1 MGELTQTNMEKTLS
15 TVMHP
20 EINNNLVDLGMI
32 EDVIY
37 KQKHISLTLKLPF
50 LEVPIKDLLIENIK
64 KVLSGLDSSIRV
76 EINIEQM
83 SQEQREKFAKMAKEG
98 WKF

>member
-1 MGELTQTNMEKTLS
+1 MTNLTQTDIKEKLS
-15 TVMHP
+15 KVMHP

-32 EDVIY
+32 EDIIY

-50 LEVPIKDLLIENIK
+50 LEVPIKDLLIGSIK
-64 KVLSGLDSSIRV
+64 KALSDLDSSIRV

-83 SQEQREKFAKMAKEG
+83 SQKQREKFAKMAKEG